1 MCIVINGFSDFTQFL
16 LFIQS
21 SETGL
26 FETGYFT
33 TGVYNALQIILVF
46 LADVPKPTLTDVPK
60 PTDCLRVAG

>member
-1 MCIVINGFSDFTQFL
+1 MILVIDFTQFL

-26 FETGYFT
+26 FTTCYFT
-33 TGVYNALQIILVF
+33 TGVCNALQIILVF

-60 PTDCLRVAG
+60 PTDCLRVAAGGH